1 MVREICKD
9 EVFLAQK
16 VELAPPVDL
25 PVAEHFQIRFKTF
38 TGWPVQIVQHE
49 IDHCEGIII

>member
-1 MVREICKD
+1 VVREICKD